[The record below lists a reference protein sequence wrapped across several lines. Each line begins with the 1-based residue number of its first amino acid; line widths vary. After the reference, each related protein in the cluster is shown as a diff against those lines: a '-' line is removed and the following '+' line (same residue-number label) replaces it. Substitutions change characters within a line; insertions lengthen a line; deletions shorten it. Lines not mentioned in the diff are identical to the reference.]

1 MVAFNNYPK
10 TLPDGARLRG
20 QEVTCARGVEPLRAG
35 RPRAEAGG
43 WLVAGQHSHPWTW
56 LHIYTEYL
64 DIFTQN
70 IYIST
75 HSF

>member
-1 MVAFNNYPK
+1 MVAFNNYIK

-43 WLVAGQHSHPWTW
+43 WLVAGQHSHPWT
-56 LHIYTEYL
+56 
-64 DIFTQN
+64 
-70 IYIST
+70 
-75 HSF
+75 